1 MKSEPSAALASAR
14 GRGRF
19 KMGYSDDTPSGIQ
32 DAFDCY
38 LQYLNPTK
46 IIVVEDDRDV
56 SVLLSTF
63 LHRAGHDVRPA
74 ESIAIARDMAAG
86 EWDIVLLDRNLPD
99 GDGLDLCRDL
109 RAARPHGYIIM
120 LTSDDRDETKLE
132 GFARGADDYVTKPFK
147 LDELAA
153 RIRAGARIVG
163 LQKRLQDLSLTDALT
178 SLRNRRAFDQHL
190 PAALEHSRRYTRP
203 LSLAVIDVDHFKSIN
218 DTFGHD
224 AGDAILRGI
233 AEIIASGTRQADYV
247 ARVGGEE
254 FAILLPET
262 ALFEGLQFAEKLRTL
277 IASTPIEV
285 AGDPKHVTVSIGI
298 ASVPHTEMDSPDEF
312 YRAADQALYRA
323 KSNGRNR
330 VEIERRTKSRSDAT
344 PPRSDR
350 RAPRPSAP
358 QMQPRTPEVQCS

>member
-1 MKSEPSAALASAR
+1 MS
-14 GRGRF
+14 
-19 KMGYSDDTPSGIQ
+19 
-32 DAFDCY
+32 
-38 LQYLNPTK
+38 PTK
-46 IIVVEDDRDV
+46 ILLVEDDRAI
-56 SVLLSTF
+56 SVLLSGH
-63 LHRAGHDVRPA
+63 LRRAGHDVRTA
-74 ESIAIARDMAAG
+74 ESIAIARDQAAG

-163 LQKRLQDLSLTDALT
+163 LQKQLQEMSLTDSLT
-178 SLRNRRAFDQHL
+178 SLRNRRAFDEHL
-190 PAALEHSRRYTRP
+190 PAALEHSRRYSRP

-233 AEIIASGTRQADYV
+233 AEIIAAGTRQADYA

-262 ALFEGLQFAEKLRTL
+262 ALFEGLQFAEKLRAL
-277 IASTPIEV
+277 IATTPIRV
-285 AGDPKHVTVSIGI
+285 GNDARQVTVSIGI
-298 ASVPHTEMDSPDEF
+298 ASIPHTEMDSPEDF
-312 YRAADQALYRA
+312 YHAADQALYRA
-323 KSNGRNR
+323 KARGRNR
-330 VEIERRTKSRSDAT
+330 VELERRTKCRSDAT
-344 PPRSDR
+344 PPRPDR
-350 RAPRPSAP
+350 RAQPQSAL
-358 QMQPRTPEVQCS
+358 QMQPRTPEAQCS